1 MLNQKMLVSFL
12 GFWVANAV
20 AFLVLSMILPGN
32 VVLGNDKITAPMAAV
47 LSGLILTIIQ
57 FLVQPALE
65 KSGFLESLRSSS
77 GDSRI
82 VGLRIKNQN
91 VWPAIYLVVNFIGI
105 WVIKRLAQVTGLGI
119 SSFLFVLIAAIVV
132 TAAGWGV
139 AQLTGQM
146 PKNK

>member
-20 AFLVLSMILPGN
+20 TFLVLSMILPGN

-77 GDSRI
+77 AVQI
-82 VGLRIKNQN
+82 AGLKIKNQN
-91 VWPAIYLVVNFIGI
+91 AWPAIYLVVNFVGI
-105 WVIKRLAQVTGLGI
+105 WVIKRLAQVTGLGV

>member
-1 MLNQKMLVSFL
+1 MLVSFL

-57 FLVQPALE
+57 FLVPPALE
-65 KSGFLESLRSSS
+65 KSGFLEGLRSSS
-77 GDSRI
+77 AVQI
-82 VGLRIKNQN
+82 AGLRIKNQN
-91 VWPAIYLVVNFIGI
+91 AWPAIYLVVNFVGI

-119 SSFLFVLIAAIVV
+119 SSFLFVLIVAIVV